1 MAAPVGSSIWLG
13 EDGKLSRRQ
22 VSDTYEP
29 TGADTLV
36 HIKYSGIN
44 PADKKHFLIGLHSF
58 IAGYE
63 FSGFVVKPGPESPFH
78 VGDVVFGMNRPQ
90 HQRPAHLGA
99 HQDFAIAEPQAFF
112 KLPEGMGLP
121 EAAATVLVA
130 QTVFDGLLNCLEFG
144 FPAAG
149 IQGIKPTD
157 RSILIWGGA
166 SGVGMAAIQIAK
178 TMGFG
183 SIFVTASPRNHDG
196 LMGLGATQCFD
207 YSNPKVVGDI
217 QSAAK
222 KTDSGDLSVVF
233 DAVVAGADPLLPLAE
248 RPPFEESSP
257 FLAKRC
263 CVAEESRTEDL
274 KLVSVLPVSDEP
286 AYKHAMCWRPHGDKD
301 FIGGAQSPEFP
312 HRVRVAMDWLAQHH
326 RDCWRI
332 PRLTIVKGAQAGI
345 GAMERSAAGE
355 VSFEKIVLEHP
366 L

>member
-13 EDGKLSRRQ
+13 EDGKSSRRQ
-22 VSDTYEP
+22 VSDTYKP
-29 TGADTLV
+29 TGAGTLV
-36 HIKYSGIN
+36 HIKYCGIN
-44 PADKKHFLIGLHSF
+44 PADKKHFLMGLHSF

-63 FSGFVVKPGPESPFH
+63 FSGVVVKPGPESPFH
-78 VGDVVFGMNRPQ
+78 VGDVVF
-90 HQRPAHLGA
+90 
-99 HQDFAIAEPQAFF
+99 
-112 KLPEGMGLP
+112 EGMGLP

-149 IQGIKPTD
+149 IPGSKPTD

-183 SIFVTASPRNHDG
+183 SIFVTASPRNHHG

-207 YSNPKVVGDI
+207 YSNPKVVRDI

-263 CVAEESRTEDL
+263 CVAGESRTEDL
-274 KLVSVLPVSDEP
+274 KLVSVLPVSDDT

-355 VSFEKIVLEHP
+355 VSFEKIVLDHP